1 MEKKYA
7 TATAFRMALE
17 NRLNNYAKQ
26 HGANLHKM
34 RKQVAF
40 DRLLSRLSSS
50 SHNKFLLKGGYAM
63 VLRIDQARTTRDL
76 DLILN
81 TKKPIEEE
89 VQREL
94 MLDALQEVAKKKSE
108 DFFTFVVG
116 EPTMRLEA
124 TPDGGYRFPIEAHLG
139 GRLFEKFPVDMV
151 SSTMVIDPVEQVL
164 GHDWLE
170 FAGIEAVSF
179 PAISKEQQF
188 AEKLHAYT
196 LPRGEN
202 INSRV
207 KDLIDI
213 LLLVQHGNLQTS
225 FLILA
230 IEKVFTFRD
239 THPIP
244 AELQAPPAEWEIRFN
259 KLANECHVLMSMKEA
274 FGEIL
279 SFWKKLGKILF

>member
-17 NRLNNYAKQ
+17 DRLNTYAKQ
-26 HGANLHKM
+26 HGADLYRM

-50 SHNKFLLKGGYAM
+50 SPNKFFLKGGYAM
-63 VLRIDQARTTRDL
+63 ELRIDQARTTRDL

-81 TKKPIEEE
+81 PKKHSEEA
-89 VQREL
+89 VQRAL
-94 MLDALQEVAKKKSE
+94 MLDTLQEVAKKKSE
-108 DFFTFVVG
+108 DFFVFVVG
-116 EPTMRLEA
+116 ESTIRLEA
-124 TPDGGYRFPIEAHLG
+124 APDGGYRFPVEAHLG
-139 GRLFEKFPVDMV
+139 GRLFENFPVGIV
-151 SSTMVIDPVEQVL
+151 SSAMIIDPVEQVL
-164 GHDWLE
+164 GHNWLE

-196 LPRGEN
+196 FPRGEN

-213 LLLVQHGNLQTS
+213 LLLIQHGNLQTS
-225 FLILA
+225 LLILA

-244 AELQAPPAEWEIRFN
+244 VELQAPPIEWEAKFN
-259 KLANECHVLMSMKEA
+259 KLANECRVPMSMEKA
-274 FGEIL
+274 FEKIL
-279 SFWKKLGKILF
+279 SFWQRLGRDLF